1 MNRFLLLAAVG
12 AGGYLLWRAL
22 RPRYD
27 FADKHVLIT
36 GGSRGLGL
44 VMARQLAGRG
54 AKLTLCSRDG
64 KELLRAQDDL
74 AARGFR
80 KVLVVECD
88 VADADRVREM
98 VAVARERN
106 GPVDVLVNNAG
117 VIQVGPMEEMRAADY
132 EQSLRIHFWA
142 ALHTTLAVLPD
153 MKARGAGRIVNI
165 SSIGGKVAVPHLL
178 PYSVGKFALV
188 GFSDGLRAELARY
201 GVTVTT
207 ACPGLMRT
215 GSHLNAYFKG
225 RHADEY
231 AWFALLNGLPG
242 LSVPAEAAAARILDA
257 CAVGDAEVV
266 VGLPAKAAIIGRA
279 LSPNLTAN
287 VMSLTNRWALPDPGG
302 IGADMLRGRQSRG
315 KLPAFVTG
323 LIDRAAARNNEL
335 HAAAVPPP
343 LPHTPG
349 A

>member
-1 MNRFLLLAAVG
+1 MNRYLLLAAAGV
-12 AGGYLLWRAL
+12 GGYLIYQAL

-27 FADKHVLIT
+27 FTGKHALIT

-44 VMARQLAGRG
+44 VMARQLAEKG
-54 AKLTLCSRDG
+54 ARLTLCSRDG

-88 VADADRVREM
+88 VTDEARVREM

-117 VIQVGPMEEMRAADY
+117 IIQVGPMEEMRAGDF
-132 EQSLRIHFWA
+132 EQSLDTHFWA

-153 MKARGAGRIVNI
+153 MKARGSGRIVNV
-165 SSIGGKVAVPHLL
+165 SSIGGKIAVPHLL

-188 GFSDGLRAELARY
+188 GLSDGLRAEVARY

-215 GSHLNAYFKG
+215 GSHLNAEFKG

-242 LSVPAEAAAARILDA
+242 VSTSAESASRQILSA

-266 VGLPAKAAIIGRA
+266 VGLPAKLAVLGRA
-279 LSPNLTAN
+279 MFPNLSAN
-287 VMSLTNRWALPDPGG
+287 LMALTNRYLLPDPGG
-302 IGADMLRGRQSRG
+302 IGAATLRGRESRG
-315 KLPAFVTG
+315 KLPAFVTK
-323 LIDRAAARNNEL
+323 LIDKAAVRNNEL
-335 HAAAVPPP
+335 HATVPA
-343 LPHTPG
+343 TG
-349 A
+349 G